1 MRYAL
6 LNSTDD
12 VIEYREFQND
22 PPVVATQKKL
32 RWVAAPEPPVDM
44 RADVVAPPAPQ
55 ITLEEIDALVAA
67 EQVLLAAK
75 AEAKA
80 DAVVQYLRD
89 HTVAECMQYV
99 EDNAT
104 DFASLK
110 AIVKR
115 MVAVHCVTS
124 KELLR

>member
-22 PPVVATQKKL
+22 PPVLATQKKL

-44 RADVVAPPAPQ
+44 RADVVAPQ

-80 DAVVQYLRD
+80 DAVVQYFRD

-115 MVAVHCVTS
+115 MVAVLCVTS
-124 KELLR
+124 KESLR